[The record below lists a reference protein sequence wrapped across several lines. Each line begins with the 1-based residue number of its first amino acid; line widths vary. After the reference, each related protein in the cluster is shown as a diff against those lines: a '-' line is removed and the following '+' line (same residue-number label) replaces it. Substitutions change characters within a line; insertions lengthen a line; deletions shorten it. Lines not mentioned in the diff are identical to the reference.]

1 MCGIVGVFNHKDAF
15 KQVSTA
21 LAVLQNRGKDGFG
34 IASSDHINYY
44 TTITQ
49 LNKDDQIH
57 SKVLNLI
64 GHALHAVVDTIPQ
77 PLKSKGI
84 LAANCEIYNWREL
97 NKKYGFKAKN
107 DAEVLLHFLD
117 TFGVDKNKLLELDGV
132 YAFAYWLKNDLYLVR
147 DILGEKPIWFSY
159 SLDNFSFASEKKAL
173 EKLGCIDIQ
182 ELNPRQIMQYDL
194 VNKKITTT
202 LRDFF
207 VYLPENTESYEVIK
221 EKTKEL
227 LHQAIQKRVPDQ
239 KFGLLFSGGID
250 STYIAHYLKEQGYDF
265 TCYIA
270 ALDSET
276 IPSDL
281 IAAKKIT
288 QELGLKLKIKTV
300 KVKEVAE
307 YLKKIVPLI
316 EDSNVIKVGVA
327 LPFYIAC
334 EMAKEDGCKVIF
346 SGLGS
351 EEIFAGYERHK
362 LSQNINQECV
372 SGLLKLYERDLYRDD
387 VISMSN
393 NMELRLPFLD
403 IPLVTYALK
412 IPEKH
417 KINQEVT
424 KLILRDIAFE
434 SGLAREFAFRKKV
447 AAQYG
452 SRFDNAIT
460 RLAKDHHA
468 NKSEYLWNF
477 YPTHN
482 LKLGVLFS
490 SGKDS
495 CYSAFIMRRMNYQL
509 TCLITLKS
517 TNPNSYMFQSTGINM
532 VELQA
537 KAMEVPLVIQD
548 TLGEK
553 EKELEDLEKA
563 LQTAKEKYK
572 IEGIV
577 SGALSSTYQRDR
589 IERVCEKL
597 GLKIFSPLWHK
608 PQEQELRE
616 LLTNGFDFIYS
627 KIAAEGLD
635 QTWLNRKIS
644 STDLER
650 LEKLKQKIGLNVA
663 GEGGESE
670 SLVLDCPL
678 FKKKVELEE
687 VEIIEENKNCAY
699 VVITKAKLVEK

>member
-1 MCGIVGVFNHKDAF
+1 MCGIVGIFNQKYAF

-34 IASSDHINYY
+34 IASQDKMDYY
-44 TTITQ
+44 TTTTL
-49 LNKDDQIH
+49 LNKADKVY
-57 SKVLNLI
+57 SKDLNLF

-77 PLKSKGI
+77 PLKGKGI
-84 LAANCEIYNWREL
+84 LAANCEIYNWQEL
-97 NKKYGFKAKN
+97 NQKYGFKAKN

-117 TFGVDKNKLLELDGV
+117 TFGVNKEKLLELDGV
-132 YAFAYWLKNDLYLVR
+132 YAFAYWQGNDLYLVR
-147 DILGEKPIWFSY
+147 DILGEKPIWFAYTS
-159 SLDNFSFASEKKAL
+159 DNFSFASEKKAL

-182 ELNPRQIMQYDL
+182 ELNPRQILHYDL

-207 VYLPENTESYEVIK
+207 VYLPEHKESYKTIK

-227 LHQAIQKRVPDQ
+227 LHQSIQKRIPDQ

-250 STYIAHYLKEQGYDF
+250 STYIAHYLKENKHEF

-281 IAAKKIT
+281 IVAKKIA
-288 QELGLKLKIKTV
+288 QELGLDLKIKTV

-307 YLKKIVPLI
+307 YLNTLVPLI

-387 VISMSN
+387 VITMSN

-403 IPLVTYALK
+403 IPLVKYALK
-412 IPEKH
+412 IPEKY
-417 KINQEVT
+417 KINKEAT
-424 KLILRDIAFE
+424 KLILRDIALE
-434 SGLAREFAFRKKV
+434 SGLSKEYAFRKKV

-460 RLAKDHHA
+460 RLAKDKSV

-517 TNPNSYMFQSTGINM
+517 TNPDSYMFQSTGINM

-537 KAMEVPLVIQD
+537 KAMEIPIVIQD
-548 TLGEK
+548 TLGKK

-563 LQTAKEKYK
+563 LQRAKEKYK

-635 QTWLNRKIS
+635 KTWLNRKIS
-644 STDLER
+644 GTDLER

-678 FKKKVELEE
+678 FKKKVELEK

-699 VVITKAKLVEK
+699 IVITKAKLVEK